1 MKILPLAAMA
11 CALTLAALPAAQAS
25 ADLPYRLGAP
35 VTHENL
41 TVFPVRSESTAAGR
55 TPLTL
60 QEAMAKG
67 AIRVRETGDVNS
79 LEIENLGS
87 RDVFV
92 QAGDIV
98 KGGKQDRVL
107 SVDLVLGPKSGPTRI
122 ASYCVEQGR
131 WQKRGNEKA
140 DSFSSSTT
148 ALPSREMKLAAKQSV
163 AGGPRGAAAPQQ
175 KVWSG
180 VQDVQRKLAANLGAP
195 AAASASPSSLQLTM
209 EGDRLK
215 SAVGAYETA
224 LRGAIEA
231 MPDATGFVVAING
244 RLSSADVY
252 SSPALFRAMWP
263 KLLQASA
270 VEAVAEK
277 NGASFTP
284 ATAEQALAFLAQAG
298 AAPAASQK
306 ITARVTMQTR
316 ETGQVLASETQLAEG
331 GWVHRNWLAK

>member
-11 CALTLAALPAAQAS
+11 CALAFAVLPASQAS
-25 ADLPYRLGAP
+25 TGATHRLSEP

-41 TVFPVRSESTAAGR
+41 TIFLVRGERNAGASV
-55 TPLTL
+55 PLTL
-60 QEAMAKG
+60 QEAMEKG

-107 SVDLVLGPKSGPTRI
+107 SVDLVLGPKSGPTKI

-131 WQKRGNEKA
+131 WQKRGEERV
-140 DSFSSSTT
+140 DRFSSSTT
-148 ALPSREMKLAAKQSV
+148 ALPSREMKLAARQV
-163 AGGPRGAAAPQQ
+163 AAASPHGTANSQQ

-180 VQDVQRKLAANLGAP
+180 VQDVQRRLAGNLGAP
-195 AAASASPSSLQLTM
+195 AAAAASPSSLQLTM
-209 EGDRLK
+209 ESGKLK
-215 SAVGAYETA
+215 SAVDAYEQA
-224 LRGAIEA
+224 LRGMAA
-231 MPDATGFVVAING
+231 ATPDAVGLVVAING
-244 RLSSADVY
+244 RLSSADIY
-252 SSPALFRAMWP
+252 SSPELFRAMWA

-284 ATAEQALAFLAQAG
+284 ATMEQALAFLDQTAQAPV
-298 AAPAASQK
+298 AAQK
-306 ITARVTMQTR
+306 VTARVAMETR
-316 ETGQVLASETQLAEG
+316 ETDKVLASETRLAEG
-331 GWVHRNWLAK
+331 GWVHRNYLAK